1 MSGSIGANRIP
12 RAAVETTLKAYIEKV
27 LKKFPGFKSAKIS
40 GSYNTTVKPDHGDID
55 LVINIE
61 GDEQDR
67 KKLKQ
72 NFAAYISSLPDDIT
86 IPFTSGRHVG
96 KKAAGTGDIVIVQFA
111 IEGYPDLTV
120 QIDNMIVASE
130 QESEYRKSFLD
141 LPAEKQGLLVGLAKA
156 QLLEEDPIEIF
167 KRLGITNIPK
177 LDKNQELEFNL
188 SNKGLTLRLVT
199 LGDNFKEL
207 GRNEIWTSFNWSDVE
222 KLFKD
227 YKLDGTWEEL
237 LEYINSKLKNS
248 RSRNR
253 VKGIFNSL
261 VVINAGE
268 AGTDKGNN
276 KLKAKETVDKL
287 LENMLFKGL
296 VKELIMPLLEDE
308 FQETIAIYPGKFKPP
323 HKGHFEVAKQLI
335 GKVDKIIIAISA
347 KEHDGITAQ
356 QSEAVWKLYNTLLD
370 GKLDIE
376 IIKGA
381 PIKYVLDTI
390 KENPNNHYVAV
401 YGKGEESRYKAIGKD
416 PRYMNA
422 EIFDGGTAEDE
433 EGKID
438 ASNLRIALNKNKN
451 ISKFLPK
458 GITPEEYKQ
467 ALGLSLN
474 ELEDYEIKYWAL
486 HADLYKALKNNPDKE
501 YKILKNELKGERL
514 KALNYF
520 YYSYLSKDAPKKFSK
535 DKDKEQKLRIFDFD
549 DTLAHVNATIYIT
562 HKDGTEEELTPAE
575 YAVYEPQPGDTSNFR
590 EFNAVIKNASPI
602 EKNINLLKQ
611 AASDSNTKVTIL
623 TARGLGYPVKKYLK
637 DEFNLDIYVVALGNS
652 DPQKKAEY
660 IEDQIEKGYSD
671 IEFIDDSTKNVNAVN
686 QLKLKYPDIRL
697 NAEIAENILLE
708 NTSLQ
713 LPDFKT
719 HLTSLTKYMVDQGM
733 NIKPYPALKIINN
746 DFKNAEN
753 MLGKTAYY
761 DPTNC
766 SITLYTLNRH
776 PKDILR
782 SYAHEMIHRM
792 QDNEGRLKNIT
803 TTNTNEDGD
812 LEELEKEAYLKGN
825 MCFRNWEDTIK
836 TPLNEWV
843 ANILKYNYTPKLS
856 NKIFSQ
862 LHELKVNEISLN
874 SNNAVEIYG
883 SLTNGDFTVG
893 EYDYNYRIIK
903 LDKNPYNSNLFY
915 NIDFHEIGNKN
926 PNPSSPTGNAKENYI
941 KILSTMY
948 KIILDFTKEE
958 KPEYIGI
965 SSLDESGYGNI
976 YNNLT
981 KTNKI
986 PDYSRKDAGLQFKDK
1001 DGKTGKFIILKR
1013 NKI

>member
-12 RAAVETTLKAYIEKV
+12 RAAVETTLKAYIDKV

-177 LDKNQELEFNL
+177 LDKNQEFEFNL

-207 GRNEIWTSFNWSDVE
+207 SRNEIWTSFNWSDVE

-237 LEYINSKLKNS
+237 LESINSKLKNS

-296 VKELIMPLLEDE
+296 VKELIMPLLEDK

-356 QSEAVWKLYNTLLD
+356 QSEAIWKLYNTLLD

-381 PIKYVLDTI
+381 PVGYVLDTI
-390 KENPNNHYVAV
+390 KENPNNHYIAV
-401 YGKGEESRYKAIGKD
+401 YGKGEEGRYKAIGKD

-438 ASNLRIALNKNKN
+438 ASNLRITLNKNKN

-474 ELEDYEIKYWAL
+474 E
-486 HADLYKALKNNPDKE
+486 
-501 YKILKNELKGERL
+501 
-514 KALNYF
+514 
-520 YYSYLSKDAPKKFSK
+520 
-535 DKDKEQKLRIFDFD
+535 
-549 DTLAHVNATIYIT
+549 
-562 HKDGTEEELTPAE
+562 
-575 YAVYEPQPGDTSNFR
+575 
-590 EFNAVIKNASPI
+590 
-602 EKNINLLKQ
+602 
-611 AASDSNTKVTIL
+611 
-623 TARGLGYPVKKYLK
+623 
-637 DEFNLDIYVVALGNS
+637 
-652 DPQKKAEY
+652 
-660 IEDQIEKGYSD
+660 
-671 IEFIDDSTKNVNAVN
+671 
-686 QLKLKYPDIRL
+686 
-697 NAEIAENILLE
+697 EIAENILLE
-708 NTSLQ
+708 NTSFQ

-719 HLTSLTKYMVDQGM
+719 HLTSLTKYMVDQDM
-733 NIKPYPALKIINN
+733 NIKPYPTLKIINN

-843 ANILKYNYTPKLS
+843 ANILKYKHLKL
-856 NKIFSQ
+856 
-862 LHELKVNEISLN
+862 
-874 SNNAVEIYG
+874 
-883 SLTNGDFTVG
+883 
-893 EYDYNYRIIK
+893 
-903 LDKNPYNSNLFY
+903 
-915 NIDFHEIGNKN
+915 
-926 PNPSSPTGNAKENYI
+926 
-941 KILSTMY
+941 
-948 KIILDFTKEE
+948 
-958 KPEYIGI
+958 
-965 SSLDESGYGNI
+965 
-976 YNNLT
+976 
-981 KTNKI
+981 
-986 PDYSRKDAGLQFKDK
+986 
-1001 DGKTGKFIILKR
+1001 
-1013 NKI
+1013 

>member
-167 KRLGITNIPK
+167 SRLGITNIPK

-227 YKLDGTWEEL
+227 YKLNGTWEEL
-237 LEYINSKLKNS
+237 LESINSKLKNS

-276 KLKAKETVDKL
+276 KLKAKKTVDNL

-486 HADLYKALKNNPDKE
+486 HADLYKALKDNPDEE

-535 DKDKEQKLRIFDFD
+535 D
-549 DTLAHVNATIYIT
+549 
-562 HKDGTEEELTPAE
+562 
-575 YAVYEPQPGDTSNFR
+575 
-590 EFNAVIKNASPI
+590 
-602 EKNINLLKQ
+602 
-611 AASDSNTKVTIL
+611 NT
-623 TARGLGYPVKKYLK
+623 
-637 DEFNLDIYVVALGNS
+637 
-652 DPQKKAEY
+652 
-660 IEDQIEKGYSD
+660 
-671 IEFIDDSTKNVNAVN
+671 
-686 QLKLKYPDIRL
+686 
-697 NAEIAENILLE
+697 EIAENILLE

-812 LEELEKEAYLKGN
+812 LKELEKEAYLKGN

-862 LHELKVNEISLN
+862 LHELKVNEIALN

>member
-12 RAAVETTLKAYIEKV
+12 RAAVETTLKAYIDKV

-72 NFAAYISSLPDDIT
+72 NFAAYISSLSDDIT

-207 GRNEIWTSFNWSDVE
+207 SRNEIWTSFNWSDVE

-237 LEYINSKLKNS
+237 LESINSKLKNS

-276 KLKAKETVDKL
+276 KLKAKDTVDKL

-381 PIKYVLDTI
+381 PVGYVLDTI
-390 KENPNNHYVAV
+390 AGNFKIGNLQKAKEISDDTWVKDMINIIKSSGENGISQKDLILKLGPIKDLTLKIKEFLEKGIIEKTNQNVHYIAV
-401 YGKGEESRYKAIGKD
+401 YGKGEESRYKAVGKD

-486 HADLYKALKNNPDKE
+486 YADLYKALKDNPDEE

-535 DKDKEQKLRIFDFD
+535 D
-549 DTLAHVNATIYIT
+549 
-562 HKDGTEEELTPAE
+562 
-575 YAVYEPQPGDTSNFR
+575 
-590 EFNAVIKNASPI
+590 
-602 EKNINLLKQ
+602 
-611 AASDSNTKVTIL
+611 NT
-623 TARGLGYPVKKYLK
+623 
-637 DEFNLDIYVVALGNS
+637 
-652 DPQKKAEY
+652 
-660 IEDQIEKGYSD
+660 
-671 IEFIDDSTKNVNAVN
+671 
-686 QLKLKYPDIRL
+686 
-697 NAEIAENILLE
+697 EIAENILLE

-843 ANILKYNYTPKLS
+843 ANILKYKHLKL
-856 NKIFSQ
+856 
-862 LHELKVNEISLN
+862 
-874 SNNAVEIYG
+874 
-883 SLTNGDFTVG
+883 
-893 EYDYNYRIIK
+893 
-903 LDKNPYNSNLFY
+903 
-915 NIDFHEIGNKN
+915 
-926 PNPSSPTGNAKENYI
+926 
-941 KILSTMY
+941 
-948 KIILDFTKEE
+948 
-958 KPEYIGI
+958 
-965 SSLDESGYGNI
+965 
-976 YNNLT
+976 
-981 KTNKI
+981 
-986 PDYSRKDAGLQFKDK
+986 
-1001 DGKTGKFIILKR
+1001 
-1013 NKI
+1013 